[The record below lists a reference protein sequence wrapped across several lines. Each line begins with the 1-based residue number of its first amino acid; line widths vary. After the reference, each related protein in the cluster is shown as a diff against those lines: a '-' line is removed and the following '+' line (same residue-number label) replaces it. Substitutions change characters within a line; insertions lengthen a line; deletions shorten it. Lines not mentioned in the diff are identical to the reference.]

1 MNPKSNNNDKNLSNI
16 KVQLSNIESFLMKSN
31 YFFINNN
38 CKIKSYI
45 ESINQIL
52 TKKDYLSNFEFNEK
66 ITFSEVSVKYG
77 TLIQSINKIFSS
89 DLTIED
95 MYEQYI
101 DFTKDNIML
110 NQYLNS
116 LIIIILFF
124 SNFID
129 SNINI
134 INYDQIEIY
143 DVSDLD
149 EDKNEIKNKLNLI
162 YTKYKENST
171 FKGNKININLI
182 ILILFCTMGNSYYID
197 KNIPDLNNLM
207 KFIVKYNNNYVN
219 NLNISLFLYFN
230 CIIFVNLYLNS
241 IKYKKQFLNYEKQIN
256 NNNLIYIEFNENDN
270 LNENNLDKLN
280 SQIYTL
286 YLYDNENIIFNSEN
300 NAVKL
305 LLFQNYLKL
314 YSLFNFSKI
323 KMKCTINLYIETMY
337 DLLSQIKNIKKEGK
351 ESLEEN
357 IFNSIEDNI
366 SELNLSKINLFQKDN
381 VVNIFNNFN
390 FLNLSIFV
398 TGYINDFQISKNIA
412 NNLNLIKK
420 SKSIFIQESSLFN
433 KNVNVGES
441 PIEKFLECFTILH
454 YILETFCK
462 NFNSQK
468 NYPNLF
474 SIKFNFFK
482 CTINRNKKKEEIKIF
497 FDYSCIKEKSLFHFF
512 RSSENI
518 NFIINKY
525 IEIISLLHKMRIA
538 NCVIRISQTN
548 FISRQLSFYFKL
560 IIKSIIDFI
569 EFNKYPNIEI
579 YEKKLP
585 NYNPNMLVYIKD
597 SSQSKKM
604 NFYQLKLIFNHPL
617 YFQKIKLFQYYLE
630 QIESNFDI
638 VVISDNIK
646 EFQLLRIYD
655 DNKLFIFLNK
665 ESPDNI
671 EIEKAKG
678 TLTNSLIETYEYLN
692 IFLYFKN
699 DQEIYKKGMN
709 LLSSLKKL
717 RQTSKENV
725 ILPYKTT
732 LICDRFFIESKI
744 IVDKTMENYIFSL
757 YDTVDELLLIAKL
770 INESSSDNFNYDIFI
785 NKKYIN
791 VLNYHKYDYKN
802 DIKCENLIHDFI
814 STISSCIE
822 LIIYILKYK
831 EIIIDKFI
839 YIVRTLNDEYFSFEY
854 KDTNIFFKK
863 LKEFESLIIP
873 NFKKSFPLLCL
884 LSNKKETDYTESN
897 SNFCDV
903 FLRLFLNL
911 NKVSENKD
919 KLLQLFLQKLHKS
932 IFYQYYE
939 NFELIGFNYQ
949 AINFFNEFLSNNE
962 YIKISEG
969 DKFDK
974 CTIVPIHVLNTTEK
988 NNYKKMIKDFI
999 EKKENSLFNKIS
1011 IFNYGFDNSYIYKN
1025 FENVQ
1030 MGFSKIEY
1038 FCNIQ
1043 NGLINSELN
1052 EEFDKKKKF
1061 LFKRIKSGKFNKK
1074 IFSNIISFIKNGNIM
1089 TFNSNINLYEESL
1102 KEYKKER
1109 LKYKSQN
1116 VGKRIYQITEIAKL
1130 GGSINANNNCIIY

>member
-1 MNPKSNNNDKNLSNI
+1 MKEKSNNADKNLNNI

-31 YFFINNN
+31 YFFINNYSN
-38 CKIKSYI
+38 IKSYI
-45 ESINQIL
+45 ESINQIIS
-52 TKKDYLSNFEFNEK
+52 KKDYLLNFEFNEK
-66 ITFSEVSVKYG
+66 ITFSEISVKYG

-89 DLTIED
+89 NLTIED
-95 MYEQYI
+95 MYEQYLN
-101 DFTKDNIML
+101 FTKDNIML

-116 LIIIILFF
+116 LIIINFFF

-129 SNINI
+129 INNNK
-134 INYDQIEIY
+134 INYEQIEIY
-143 DVSDLD
+143 DVSTLD
-149 EDKNEIKNKLNLI
+149 EEKNEIKNKLNII
-162 YTKYKENST
+162 YNKYKEDQN
-171 FKGNKININLI
+171 FKGNKINLDLI
-182 ILILFCTMGNSYYID
+182 ILNLFCTMGNSYYID

-207 KFIVKYNNNYVN
+207 KYFINYNNIFVN

-230 CIIFVNLYLNS
+230 CVFCINLYLNS
-241 IKYKKQFLNYEKQIN
+241 IKYKKQFLNYEKQN
-256 NNNLIYIEFNENDN
+256 SNNNLIYVEFNENDN
-270 LNENNLDKLN
+270 ISENISDKSN

-286 YLYDNENIIFNSEN
+286 YLYCNEYIIFNSEN
-300 NAVKL
+300 NAIKL
-305 LLFQNYLKL
+305 ILFQNYLKL
-314 YSLFNFSKI
+314 YSLYNLSKI
-323 KMKCTINLYIETMY
+323 KMKCTINLYIETIY
-337 DLLSQIKNIKKEGK
+337 DLLLQFKNIKKDGK
-351 ESLEEN
+351 KLEEN
-357 IFNSIEDNI
+357 IFNSIEDNL
-366 SELNLSKINLFQKDN
+366 SELNLTKINILQKDTI
-381 VVNIFNNFN
+381 VNIFNNFN

-398 TGYINDFQISKNIA
+398 TGFKNDFQISKIIQ

-420 SKSIFIQESSLFN
+420 SKSIFLQELSLFN
-433 KNVNVGES
+433 KNENISES
-441 PIEKFLECFTILH
+441 SVENLLGCFAILQ
-454 YILETFCK
+454 YILETFYK

-474 SIKFNFFK
+474 LIKFNFFK
-482 CTINRNKKKEEIKIF
+482 CTINRSKKKEEIKLY
-497 FDYSCIKEKSLFHFF
+497 FDYSYIKEKALFHFF
-512 RSSENI
+512 KSSENI
-518 NFIINKY
+518 HFIISKY
-525 IEIISLLHKMRIA
+525 IQIISLIHKMKIT

-548 FISRQLSFYFKL
+548 FVSRQLSYYFKL
-560 IIKSIIDFI
+560 IIKSIIDYI
-569 EFNKYPNIEI
+569 ESNKYTNIEI

-585 NYNPNMLVYIKD
+585 NFNPNMLVYIKD
-597 SSQSKKM
+597 TSQSKKL
-604 NFYQLKLIFNHPL
+604 NLSQLKQIFSHPL
-617 YFQKIKLFQYYLE
+617 YYQKIKIFNYFLE
-630 QIESNFDI
+630 QIESHFDI
-638 VVISDNIK
+638 VVLSDNIK

-665 ESPDNI
+665 ESPNNI

-699 DQEIYKKGMN
+699 DQEIYKKGIN
-709 LLSSLKKL
+709 LLSALKKL

-732 LICDRFFIESKI
+732 LICDRYFLESKI

-770 INESSSDNFNYDIFI
+770 INELTSDNFNYDIFI

-791 VLNYHKYDYKN
+791 VFNYHKYDYKN
-802 DIKCENLIHDFI
+802 DIKGENLIHDFI

-831 EIIIDKFI
+831 DIIIDKFI
-839 YIVRTLNDEYFSFEY
+839 YILRTSSDEYFSFEY

-863 LKEFESLIIP
+863 LKDFESLIIP
-873 NFKKSFPLLCL
+873 NLKKSFPLLCL
-884 LSNKKETDYTESN
+884 LSNKKETEYTESN

-911 NKVSENKD
+911 NKVSENNY
-919 KLLQLFLQKLHKS
+919 KLLQLFLQKIHKS

-939 NFELIGFNYQ
+939 NYDLISFNYQ
-949 AINFFNEFLSNNE
+949 SINFFNDFLMNNE
-962 YIKISEG
+962 YIQITEG

-974 CTIVPIHVLNTTEK
+974 CNIVLIHVLNATEK
-988 NNYKKMIKDFI
+988 NNYKKLISNFSENKGNFI
-999 EKKENSLFNKIS
+999 FNKIS
-1011 IFNYGFDNSYIYKN
+1011 IFDYGFDNNYIYKN
-1025 FENVQ
+1025 FENIH

-1038 FCNIQ
+1038 FRNIQ
-1043 NGLINSELN
+1043 NGLIISELKDD
-1052 EEFDKKKKF
+1052 FDKKKKY
-1061 LFKRIKSGKFNKK
+1061 LFKRIKSSKFNKK
-1074 IFSNIISFIKNGNIM
+1074 IFLNVTSFIKNGNIM
-1089 TFNSNINLYEESL
+1089 TYNSNINIYEDSL